1 MKGKRNMSLGTIGQT
16 DMFNP
21 ESNELMPKRGFI
33 NKKETDV
40 DYVELNKEAV
50 KDTKAKQFLNKV
62 FGSGK
67 ANSQNNLSSESMATT
82 QKIDMTLPVIQQKKQ
97 LYKKTNFL
105 EHWLDEALDPHDLSN
120 NDPK

>member
-1 MKGKRNMSLGTIGQT
+1 MSLGTIGQT

-21 ESNELMPKRGFI
+21 ESNELMTKRGFI

-40 DYVELNKEAV
+40 DYVELNKEAA
-50 KDTKAKQFLNKV
+50 KDTKAKQFFNKV
-62 FGSGK
+62 LGSGK
-67 ANSQNNLSSESMATT
+67 ANSQSNNISSDSMATT
-82 QKIDMTLPVIQQKKQ
+82 QKIDMTLPVIQHKRQ

-105 EHWLDEALDPHDLSN
+105 EHWLDEALDPHDISN